1 MKLGVEQSA
10 GIWSPQAE
18 DLDGPGESEAAPRHS
33 SVGER
38 HRGRSGQGLGQDRTT
53 DGGEL
58 RRPPPD
64 GAVHRAARARSEPQ
78 EAVRDLEEKT
88 AQTFGQASQKVA
100 EHDVRLQ
107 MMEAGN
113 AEMKQMLS
121 SLMGMVTGLSA
132 GGMPQRSRALGFA
145 DLGEGARWPGI
156 FPGPTR
162 MDVLRVFETRFER
175 VLCTGARPGAREQA
189 KGQLANLETGF
200 DYFSDPER
208 PVGGSFGDVHMVA
221 VVDRAIARLVAL
233 QFGEET
239 GVKGGH
245 AGMFEKALEEQD
257 LPGPLAEAW
266 KEAERQRARSKGTKS
281 QSSGQWNR
289 STYVQPVTGGKIG
302 YPTVQGYGVARGQ
315 RAVFGVRETTGVN
328 AAVSERLR
336 LDGRHSGLAGI
347 QARERAYG
355 RLMEALAELGL
366 GAKGNSIVTRQQR
379 EYLEAVQA
387 RAVAAT
393 TMVRWAQRLEKLVG
407 VKKRFPGAGLHDWVG
422 VYLAESAGV
431 RPSTQRDYALCLR
444 SVFQRWAPH
453 VRLGV
458 LEAHVAGLTALGADV
473 PTRQAVPVEPKHW
486 ELLRRALSPEQM
498 AFCCVQ
504 HLLGLR
510 WEGVSRLEDLKVVQR
525 EADVLKL
532 TLVQRESKTENRPT
546 RRNVC
551 LRGVFRQDVERF
563 VAGRSSI
570 DGPVF
575 NVAYKPLLARL
586 KQVGVTTHAFKRGYA
601 HAIDDMGVDDAR
613 LQRLTGHRQFK
624 NVETYLGLER
634 AAERRERGA
643 GVEDVVRRLQDVQ

>member
-1 MKLGVEQSA
+1 MAEECPHCGGSFDPKGLATHKKACGQRALAALQATASASSSRAGTPVQSPLA
-10 GIWSPQAE
+10 LPGSVQGKRRRA
-18 DLDGPGESEAAPRHS
+18 DGEEG
-33 SVGER
+33 
-38 HRGRSGQGLGQDRTT
+38 
-53 DGGEL
+53 
-58 RRPPPD
+58 
-64 GAVHRAARARSEPQ
+64 EPQ

-162 MDVLRVFETRFER
+162 MEVLRVFEARFER

-289 STYVQPVTGGKIG
+289 STYVQP
-302 YPTVQGYGVARGQ
+302 
-315 RAVFGVRETTGVN
+315 
-328 AAVSERLR
+328 
-336 LDGRHSGLAGI
+336 
-347 QARERAYG
+347 
-355 RLMEALAELGL
+355 
-366 GAKGNSIVTRQQR
+366 R

-453 VRLGV
+453 VRLGI

-473 PTRQAVPVEPKHW
+473 PTRQAAPVEPKHW

-532 TLVQRESKTENRPT
+532 TVVQRESKTENRPT

>member
-1 MKLGVEQSA
+1 M
-10 GIWSPQAE
+10 
-18 DLDGPGESEAAPRHS
+18 AAPAGAAGGVRS
-33 SVGER
+33 PNGER
-38 HRGRSGQGLGQDRTT
+38 GRMGYRGTGSRGD
-53 DGGEL
+53 
-58 RRPPPD
+58 
-64 GAVHRAARARSEPQ
+64 SE
-78 EAVRDLEEKT
+78 
-88 AQTFGQASQKVA
+88 
-100 EHDVRLQ
+100 
-107 MMEAGN
+107 
-113 AEMKQMLS
+113 
-121 SLMGMVTGLSA
+121 
-132 GGMPQRSRALGFA
+132 
-145 DLGEGARWPGI
+145 
-156 FPGPTR
+156 
-162 MDVLRVFETRFER
+162 
-175 VLCTGARPGAREQA
+175 
-189 KGQLANLETGF
+189 
-200 DYFSDPER
+200 
-208 PVGGSFGDVHMVA
+208 
-221 VVDRAIARLVAL
+221 
-233 QFGEET
+233 
-239 GVKGGH
+239 
-245 AGMFEKALEEQD
+245 
-257 LPGPLAEAW
+257 
-266 KEAERQRARSKGTKS
+266 
-281 QSSGQWNR
+281 
-289 STYVQPVTGGKIG
+289 
-302 YPTVQGYGVARGQ
+302 RG
-315 RAVFGVRETTGVN
+315 FGVRETTGVN

-366 GAKGNSIVTRQQR
+366 GAKGNGIVTRQQR

-453 VRLGV
+453 VRLGI

-473 PTRQAVPVEPKHW
+473 PTRQAAPVEPKHW

-532 TLVQRESKTENRPT
+532 TVVQRESKTENRPT

-613 LQRLTGHRQFK
+613 LQPLTGHRQFK